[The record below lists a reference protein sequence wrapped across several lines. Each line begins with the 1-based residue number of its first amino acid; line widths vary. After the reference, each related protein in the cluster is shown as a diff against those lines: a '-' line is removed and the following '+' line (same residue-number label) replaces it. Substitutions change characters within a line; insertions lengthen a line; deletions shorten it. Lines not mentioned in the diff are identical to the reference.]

1 MLTTVEPQLVASS
14 SSIALR
20 CSRHRFSRHRSSD
33 PRSSC
38 SRSARHPSPFLQA
51 LNGCPPRVADPLLS
65 APLAVT
71 AAPLGSRRSLSR
83 DCGSAQIWVGS
94 SSEGTVLAFA
104 LAFGAF
110 AALATSSFHDPSFR
124 FVSFLRVL
132 SKNNSS
138 PILDIDRVRHDRGD
152 DSECDRQGATAR
164 CAHGDG

>member
-1 MLTTVEPQLVASS
+1 MDTQLVASS

-38 SRSARHPSPFLQA
+38 SRSAPHPSPFLQA
-51 LNGCPPRVADPLLS
+51 LNGCPPRVADPLFS

-71 AAPLGSRRSLSR
+71 AAPLGSRRSLGR
-83 DCGSAQIWVGS
+83 DCGSAQISVRS
-94 SSEGTVLAFA
+94 SSEGAVLAFA

-124 FVSFLRVL
+124 FASFLRVS
-132 SKNNSS
+132 SKTTHPPFLTS
-138 PILDIDRVRHDRGD
+138 
-152 DSECDRQGATAR
+152 TAFVMIGTTTMNVTELEPR
-164 CAHGDG
+164 PMRPW